1 MIKISINNINLTKS
15 LKYDIFYQSNL
26 LGGTMEKAQWS
37 SHISFIIATVG
48 SAVGLGNI
56 WRFPYIM
63 GKNGG
68 AIFLLTYFLLIA
80 FICIIPLL
88 CELFIGKIYKKDTV
102 SAFAEINPK
111 FKWFGWLCIITV
123 ILIPCFYFVVGGWIL
138 NYIWIFLTNRIPE
151 NFAQYFSS
159 FSSQITVPCF
169 LSVLFLLMIAMFPF
183 RGVNKGIEKANNI
196 MMPLFALMLIIM
208 AVYAVTLPGAKEGLT
223 FMFKPDFSQFNS
235 KMVITALG
243 QALFTLS
250 IGMGAI
256 ITYGSYMKQDTNIIK
271 SAYTLIFFDTLIAV
285 IAGIMIFPIVF
296 SFGVTPSAGATLVFI
311 SLPEM
316 FAKLPF
322 PAITGLLFF
331 ILLFFAAITSG
342 ISIMETSVASFINQF
357 KISRQKATVILSI
370 IIGII
375 TIPSTLSFGLLS
387 DFKLGEKNF
396 FDFLD
401 YTTSNILLPFNTLLI
416 CLIAGWCIKGLWKN
430 EIGENFFG
438 YSFNILLKFIIPV
451 ILIYVIL
458 SGS

>member
-1 MIKISINNINLTKS
+1 
-15 LKYDIFYQSNL
+15 
-26 LGGTMEKAQWS
+26 MEKAQWS

-68 AIFLLTYFLLIA
+68 AIFLLTYLLLIA

-138 NYIWIFLTNRIPE
+138 NYIWIFLTNRIPD

-159 FSSQITVPCF
+159 FSSQVTIPCF
-169 LSVLFLLMIAMFPF
+169 LSILFLLMTAIFPF

-208 AVYAVTLPGAKEGLT
+208 AVYAITLPGAKEGLT

-235 KMVITALG
+235 KMVLTALG

-256 ITYGSYMKQDTNIIK
+256 ITYGSYMKKDTNIIK

-331 ILLFFAAITSG
+331 TLLFFAAITSG
-342 ISIMETSVASFINQF
+342 ISIMETAVASFINQF

-370 IIGII
+370 IIGLI
-375 TIPSTLSFGLLS
+375 TIPSTLSFSLLS
-387 DFKLGEKNF
+387 HFSLAEKNF

>member
-1 MIKISINNINLTKS
+1 
-15 LKYDIFYQSNL
+15 
-26 LGGTMEKAQWS
+26 MEKAQWS
-37 SHISFIIATVG
+37 SHVSFIIATVG

-68 AIFLLTYFLLIA
+68 AIFLLTYLLLIA

-88 CELFIGKIYKKDTV
+88 CELFIGKIYKNDTV

-169 LSVLFLLMIAMFPF
+169 LSILFLLMTAIFPF

-235 KMVITALG
+235 KMVLTALG

-387 DFKLGEKNF
+387 DFRIGEKNF

-430 EIGENFFG
+430 EIGENLLG

>member
-1 MIKISINNINLTKS
+1 
-15 LKYDIFYQSNL
+15 
-26 LGGTMEKAQWS
+26 MEKAQWS
-37 SHISFIIATVG
+37 SHVSFIIATVG

-63 GKNGG
+63 GENGG
-68 AIFLLTYFLLIA
+68 AIFLLTYLLLIA

-138 NYIWIFLTNRIPE
+138 NYIWIFLTDRIPE

-159 FSSQITVPCF
+159 FSSQVTIPCF
-169 LSVLFLLMIAMFPF
+169 LSILFLLMTAIFPY

-196 MMPLFALMLIIM
+196 MMPLFALMLVIM
-208 AVYAVTLPGAKEGLT
+208 AVYAITLPGAKEGLT

-235 KMVITALG
+235 KMVLTALG

-256 ITYGSYMKQDTNIIK
+256 ITYGSYMKKDTNIIK

-322 PAITGLLFF
+322 PSITGLIFF

-342 ISIMETSVASFINQF
+342 ISIMETAVASFINQF

-370 IIGII
+370 IIGLI
-375 TIPSTLSFGLLS
+375 TIPSTLSFSLLS
-387 DFKLGEKNF
+387 HFSLAEKNF

-416 CLIAGWCIKGLWKN
+416 CLISGWCIKGLWKN
-430 EIGENFFG
+430 EIGENFIG
-438 YSFNILLKFIIPV
+438 YSFNILLKFIVPV

-458 SGS
+458 SGI

>member
-1 MIKISINNINLTKS
+1 
-15 LKYDIFYQSNL
+15 
-26 LGGTMEKAQWS
+26 MEKAQWS

-68 AIFLLTYFLLIA
+68 AIFLLTYLLLIA

-138 NYIWIFLTNRIPE
+138 NYIWIFLTNRIPD

-159 FSSQITVPCF
+159 FSSQVTIPCF
-169 LSVLFLLMIAMFPF
+169 LSILFLLMTSIFPF

-223 FMFKPDFSQFNS
+223 FMFKPNFSQFNS
-235 KMVITALG
+235 AMVLTALG

-256 ITYGSYMKQDTNIIK
+256 ITYGSYMKKDTNIIK

-322 PAITGLLFF
+322 PSITGLIFF

-342 ISIMETSVASFINQF
+342 ISIMETAVASFINQF
-357 KISRQKATVILSI
+357 NVSRQKATFILSI

-387 DFKLGEKNF
+387 DFSLNGKNF

-430 EIGENFFG
+430 EIGENFLG

-458 SGS
+458 SGI

>member
-1 MIKISINNINLTKS
+1 
-15 LKYDIFYQSNL
+15 
-26 LGGTMEKAQWS
+26 MEKAQWS

-68 AIFLLTYFLLIA
+68 AIFLLTYLLLIA

-88 CELFIGKIYKKDTV
+88 CELFIGKMYKQDTV

-169 LSVLFLLMIAMFPF
+169 LSILFLLMTAIFPF

-196 MMPLFALMLIIM
+196 MMPLFALMLVIM

-235 KMVITALG
+235 KMVLTALG

-322 PAITGLLFF
+322 PSITGLIFF

-342 ISIMETSVASFINQF
+342 ISIMETAVASFINQF

-387 DFKLGEKNF
+387 DFRIGEKNF

-430 EIGENFFG
+430 EIGENFLG
-438 YSFNILLKFIIPV
+438 YSFNVLLKFIVPV